1 MVINFCAG
9 LCEITLLWQLANEAK
24 HVNLRQQHDKRRR
37 VIELADRDD
46 SNTSQVNT
54 MLQQE
59 LLTCTEASSECVMAV
74 GTLLS

>member
-1 MVINFCAG
+1 MVINFCAV
-9 LCEITLLWQLANEAK
+9 LCEIALPWQLANEAK
-24 HVNLRQQHDKRRR
+24 HVNLRRQREKHRR
-37 VIELADRDD
+37 VSELADRDD

-74 GTLLS
+74 CP